1 MPSTTPDTV
10 GTNVLAALFREHP
23 GALLLVAADPDLRVL
38 EGNLA
43 AAALYGY
50 APEAFA
56 DIALADLWAEPESA
70 PSAADLDA
78 LAAADPGAAAGRH
91 DLSHGASDDGE
102 FGTRCGERLRGT
114 VRHLGRDH
122 QPRAVRLAARRV
134 TATELLGPFSEPGV
148 VDALRGMPAWLLSVH
163 DMSEFE
169 ASEARAARSE
179 RLYHMLAEHAFDGLA
194 LLAADL
200 TNRSLAASTAEAL
213 GFRTLEL
220 AGKDRRDLIHP
231 ADRKLFQELVS
242 KLAGR
247 PGERAAITY
256 RMRDAQGRWHWLDG
270 TITNLVDD
278 PDVGAFVLAYNDVT
292 ERMRAAEADAQQ
304 IAQLEQQVQHMQALR
319 RVDMAITNAA
329 DVGLALDIFL
339 EQVQHMLKVDAV
351 GALLF
356 DEHAATLQP
365 AAARG
370 FGAEPERASLV
381 PLGAGLAGYAALE
394 QRTVY
399 IQDLQAEPRWG
410 SVVHA
415 EHQRRFQA
423 YWAVPMLTKGQLVG
437 VIELYAERAF
447 VPDKQWFE
455 FLETF
460 ADQGAIAVENALL
473 FRSLERSNA
482 ELQLAYDKTIAGWA
496 YALDLK
502 DEETAGH
509 SQRVTKLTVRLA
521 QRYGV
526 DQHDLIHIQRGALL
540 HDIGKMGVPDSILL
554 KRGALTQ
561 AERALIEQH
570 TEYARDLLE
579 PIDFLA
585 PAIDIPY
592 CHHERWDGTGYPRGL
607 KGEEIPLAAR
617 IFAIVDVF
625 DALTSERP
633 YRHAWSRE
641 DTLEH
646 IQKGAGKHFDPKLVE
661 VFMTMIRDGDVPG

>member
-1 MPSTTPDTV
+1 LPPLTPDTV
-10 GTNVLAALFREHP
+10 GTNALAALFREHP
-23 GALLLVAADPDLRVL
+23 EPLLLVAADPDLRIL

-43 AAALYGY
+43 AAAFYGY
-50 APEAFA
+50 APEALA
-56 DIALADLWAEPESA
+56 EIALADLWAEPESV
-70 PSAADLDA
+70 PTAADLDA
-78 LAAADPGAAAGRH
+78 LAVRSGPSGVGRHGAPRAAAD
-91 DLSHGASDDGE
+91 DD
-102 FGTRCGERLRGT
+102 ERLAARTLHGT
-114 VRHLGRDH
+114 VRQLGRDH
-122 QPRAVRLAARRV
+122 QPRWVRLAARRV
-134 TATELLGPFSEPGV
+134 DANELLGPASDPSATE
-148 VDALRGMPAWLLSVH
+148 ALRGTAAWLVSVR
-163 DMSEFE
+163 DMSEVE
-169 ASEARAARSE
+169 AARADAARSE
-179 RLYHMLAEHAFDGLA
+179 HLYHMLAEHAFDGLA
-194 LLAADL
+194 LLASDL
-200 TNRSLAASTAEAL
+200 TNRSLAASTAKAL

-220 AGKDRRDLIHP
+220 EGKDRRDLIHP
-231 ADRKLFQELVS
+231 SDRKLFQDLVAQ
-242 KLAGR
+242 LAGR

-270 TITNLVDD
+270 AITNLVDD
-278 PDVGAFVLAYNDVT
+278 PDVGAFVLAYHDVS
-292 ERMRAAEADAQQ
+292 ERMRALDAAAEQ
-304 IAQLEQQVQHMQALR
+304 IAKLEQQVNHMQALR

-339 EQVQHMLKVDAV
+339 EQVQQMLQVDAV

-370 FGAEPERASLV
+370 FGAEPERSALV
-381 PLGAGLAGYAALE
+381 PLGQGPAGFAALE
-394 QRTVY
+394 QRTIY
-399 IQDLQAEPRWG
+399 IQDLQEDPRRG
-410 SVVHA
+410 SVVDPL
-415 EHQRRFQA
+415 HQRRFRA

-447 VPDKQWFE
+447 VPDGQWFE

-509 SQRVTKLTVRLA
+509 SQRVTQMTVRLA
-521 QRYGV
+521 QRVGV
-526 DQHDLIHIQRGALL
+526 DQRDLVHIQRGALL

-554 KRGALTQ
+554 KRGALTPP
-561 AERALIEQH
+561 ERALIEQH

-579 PIDFLA
+579 PIDFLK

-607 KGEEIPLAAR
+607 RGEEIPLAAR
-617 IFAIVDVF
+617 IFAIVDVY

-646 IQKGAGKHFDPKLVE
+646 IQKGAGKHFDPGLVE
-661 VFMTMIRDGDVPG
+661 VFMTMIRDGDVFG

>member
-1 MPSTTPDTV
+1 MSFSTPNSISPTSH
-10 GTNVLAALFREHP
+10 AALFRDHP
-23 GALLLVAADPDLRVL
+23 DALLLVVADPHLRVL

-43 AAALYGY
+43 AAEFYGF
-50 APEAFA
+50 APEGLA
-56 DIALADLWAEPESA
+56 DVALADLWAEPGQR

-78 LAAADPGAAAGRH
+78 LAAARRAAAPPGH
-91 DLSHGASDDGE
+91 AVG
-102 FGTRCGERLRGT
+102 GERKAEGAERLLAT

-122 QPRAVRLAARRV
+122 EVRFVRLAARRV
-134 TATELLGPFSEPGV
+134 EAADLLGPPT
-148 VDALRGMPAWLLSVH
+148 DRAAAPALRGIPAWLLSVR
-163 DMSEFE
+163 DVSELE
-169 ASEARAARSE
+169 TAKARATRNE
-179 RLYHMLAEHAFDGLA
+179 RLYHMLAEHAFDGVA

-200 TNRSLAASTAEAL
+200 TNRSIAARTAESL

-231 ADRKLFQELVS
+231 ADRKLFQELVAR
-242 KLAGR
+242 LDGQ

-256 RMRDAQGRWHWLDG
+256 RMRDAHGRWHWLEG

-278 PDVGAFVLAYNDVT
+278 PDVGAFVLAYHDVT
-292 ERMRAAEADAQQ
+292 DRMHAAEAAAEHN
-304 IAQLEQQVQHMQALR
+304 AQLERRVEHMQALR
-319 RVDMAITNAA
+319 RVDMAITNAV

-339 EQVQHMLKVDAV
+339 EQVQMLLKVDAAGV
-351 GALLF
+351 LLY
-356 DEHAATLQP
+356 DEHAQTLQP

-370 FGAEPERASLV
+370 FKAEPARETLV
-381 PLGAGLAGYAALE
+381 PLGQGMAGFAALE

-399 IQDLQAEPRWG
+399 APDLRNDPRRG
-410 SVVHA
+410 SVVDP
-415 EHQRRFQA
+415 EHQRGFRA
-423 YWAVPMLTKGQLVG
+423 YWAVPMLTKGQLQG
-437 VIELYAERAF
+437 VIELYAARAF
-447 VPDKQWFE
+447 VPDAQWFE

-460 ADQGAIAVENALL
+460 ADQGAIAVESALL

-509 SQRVTKLTVRLA
+509 SQRVTQLTVRLA
-521 QRYGV
+521 QRLGV
-526 DQHDLIHIQRGALL
+526 DQRELVHIQRGALL

-554 KRGALTQ
+554 KRGALTP
-561 AERALIEQH
+561 AERVLIEQH
-570 TEYARDLLE
+570 TGYARDLLE
-579 PIDFLA
+579 PITFLQ

-592 CHHERWDGTGYPRGL
+592 CHHERWDGSGYPRGL
-607 KGEEIPLAAR
+607 AGEDIPLAAR
-617 IFAIVDVF
+617 IFAIVDVY

-646 IQKGAGKHFDPKLVE
+646 IQNEAGKHFDPALVE
-661 VFMTMIRDGDVPG
+661 VFMAMIRDGDVPG